1 MKIGFVTG
9 GYLPAPGGV
18 ATSVVNFS
26 KQLEGLGHE
35 VFVFC
40 PEYPEEVVENN
51 DPQTVI
57 RIPSYYSPLL
67 KDFRLT
73 DPFQA
78 AATFR
83 KYFEGLDI
91 VHVHLPTIMSLPA
104 RWLASYYDVPLFFTY
119 HTNLELYIS
128 HYVPGIPDNV
138 SRAAT
143 RFYTYRETRTGEKM
157 FVPSTD
163 MKKLLN
169 RYNLDL
175 PIEVL
180 PSGIDIDMYTERA
193 KEAERGLKRSLREQF
208 GIDESEKILLYV
220 GRVGSEKNVEFLLEA
235 FDLIAEK
242 CPKAHLVIVGGGR
255 GLGKILAL
263 VSKLHQSRR
272 VHFTGYVEDE
282 GILAGYYCEADL
294 FMFASLTETQGL
306 VVAEALASSTPVV
319 AVNAPGVRDV
329 LGDKKGG
336 YLVDLDLEEFSG
348 RAIELLSDEE
358 LLGHK
363 SEEALEVAK
372 NFSVRKFTRQMLES
386 YQEALKRKTGSGKP
400 EPADG

>member
-1 MKIGFVTG
+1 MKIGFVSG

-26 KQLEGLGHE
+26 KQLEGLGHK

-40 PEYPEEVVENN
+40 PDYPEEKIETE

-78 AATFR
+78 AGTFR
-83 KYFEGLDI
+83 KFFEKLDI

-119 HTNLELYIS
+119 HTNLELYIR
-128 HYVPGIPDNV
+128 HYVPGIPSNA
-138 SRAAT
+138 SRAVA
-143 RFYTYRETRTGEKM
+143 RFYTYRETKNGEKM

-163 MKKLLN
+163 MKDLLEQ
-169 RYNLDL
+169 YNLDL
-175 PIEVL
+175 PLEVL
-180 PSGIDIDMYTERA
+180 PSGIDIDMYMERTKTV
-193 KEAERGLKRSLREQF
+193 KEELERSLREQF
-208 GIDESEKILLYV
+208 GIDDSEKILLYV
-220 GRVGSEKNVEFLLEA
+220 GRVGSEKNVEFLLKA
-235 FDLIAEK
+235 FDLIAKE
-242 CPKAHLVIVGGGR
+242 CPRAHFVIVGGGR

-282 GILAGYYCEADL
+282 RILAGYYSEADL
-294 FMFASLTETQGL
+294 FLFASLTETQGL
-306 VVAEALASSTPVV
+306 VVAEAMASSTPVV
-319 AVNAPGVRDV
+319 AVDAPGVRDV
-329 LGDKKGG
+329 LHGGQGG
-336 YLVDLDLEEFSG
+336 YLVDMDLQEFS
-348 RAIELLSDEE
+348 RKAIRLLKDGD
-358 LLGHK
+358 LLREKG
-363 SEEALEVAK
+363 EEALEVAK
-372 NFSVRKFTRQMLES
+372 SFSVQRFTEQMLNS
-386 YQEALKRKTGSGKP
+386 YEEAIERKRVR
-400 EPADG
+400 ADPNP